1 MQSGAY
7 IAVEG
12 VIIRFSGGPKR
23 IFTSVFTTSDLERTQ
38 NGRGAY
44 SQLGLY
50 AFDKACCWSVLACSR
65 NLEGRRS
72 SDTYRAV
79 KQDAKV
85 FLRIRDLHLDPTE

>member
-50 AFDKACCWSVLACSR
+50 AFDKACC
-65 NLEGRRS
+65 
-72 SDTYRAV
+72 
-79 KQDAKV
+79 
-85 FLRIRDLHLDPTE
+85 